1 VDLHRPALEGCGVG
15 VTSKNIE
22 GIHTRHQMPRS
33 REGKFSEASY
43 PHQDLTHEII
53 AACYAVYQAL
63 GFGFLEKVY
72 LRALVVELGRRGLS
86 CRREVPFIIEYE
98 GVEVGMYRAD
108 LVVVSLVVVE
118 VKTGLLLDPA
128 AVSQTLNY
136 VRASGVPIGLV
147 CYFGPN
153 MKVRRVA
160 NTMHRSA

>member
-1 VDLHRPALEGCGVG
+1 
-15 VTSKNIE
+15 
-22 GIHTRHQMPRS
+22 MPRS
-33 REGKFSEASY
+33 RETWFSEASY

-86 CRREVPFIIEYE
+86 CRREVPFVIAYE
-98 GVEVGMYRAD
+98 GVEVGLYRAD
-108 LVVVSLVVVE
+108 LIVESLVVVE

-128 AVSQTLNY
+128 SVSQTLNY
-136 VRASGVPIGLV
+136 IRASGLPLGLV
-147 CYFGPN
+147 CYFGPT

-160 NTMHRSA
+160 NTMRHRV